1 MRITALSAA
10 LGLALGLSGC
20 DISDSLDS
28 ISNDESATLAGA
40 NSDQPVLEGGPSG
53 IAERRLP

>member
-40 NSDQPVLEGGPSG
+40 NSDHPVL
-53 IAERRLP
+53 